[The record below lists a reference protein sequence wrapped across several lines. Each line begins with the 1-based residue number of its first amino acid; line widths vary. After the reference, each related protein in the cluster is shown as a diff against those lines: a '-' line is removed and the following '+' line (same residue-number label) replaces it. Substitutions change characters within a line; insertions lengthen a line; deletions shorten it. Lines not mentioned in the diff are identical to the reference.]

1 VREQIAGALEE
12 VHVLLRSGEL
22 HLVALLRWRLV
33 PRRRGTPTHPS
44 RFVVAPRCAIRV
56 ARPISWSRSR
66 RQLAHRIERPDEFA
80 PRRIARRGQLRAE
93 RFDARRHIRQRIE
106 LARQLGDRALGA
118 EAVVR
123 LRRAAPAEVGRHPQR
138 RTDWRPRRFA
148 CRRVATRPIR
158 LPASLRARDRRSHR
172 PCSAGPQLKV
182 RREMTTRAEQ
192 YFLEQ
197 LAPHG
202 TDAKDVVAS
211 GYFRTF
217 IRDRSGRRDLS
228 VFVDAA
234 KALGHYLA
242 LTNDKLFI
250 VKTRAPATST
260 PLLEN
265 RGVVEI
271 PLSRIRQATLE
282 TDLFLIESDV
292 VTLPL
297 QLQVSNKSFPDQ
309 ERLLEEFAKR
319 FNVAASIASIRAA
332 QAKKRWTRL
341 GLVAAAIAAVVLWT
355 LFKNWK

>member
-1 VREQIAGALEE
+1 MRNSSPPAVPRHSGLPLSVTHWPEPTAPPTCCRISSSITGGGTLAHGARNAKRCLATPARTVLGVVDRVREQIAGALEE

-217 IRDRSGRRDLS
+217 IRDRSEG
-228 VFVDAA
+228 
-234 KALGHYLA
+234 
-242 LTNDKLFI
+242 
-250 VKTRAPATST
+250 
-260 PLLEN
+260 
-265 RGVVEI
+265 
-271 PLSRIRQATLE
+271 E
-282 TDLFLIESDV
+282 TCRS
-292 VTLPL
+292 
-297 QLQVSNKSFPDQ
+297 S
-309 ERLLEEFAKR
+309 
-319 FNVAASIASIRAA
+319 
-332 QAKKRWTRL
+332 
-341 GLVAAAIAAVVLWT
+341 
-355 LFKNWK
+355 